1 MERQIKFKFNEKEY
15 SIEYPTVGQYLDIE
29 RKKIEISGGQWG
41 NLIGANTKSSSRA
54 VQIIDCLANIVVLCP
69 DLLKDLKPEAKNLMD
84 IDAKDFTIL
93 VVAYNKQVR
102 NWYSEW
108 FKEFNDIFQEEEDK

>member
-1 MERQIKFKFNEKEY
+1 
-15 SIEYPTVGQYLDIE
+15 
-29 RKKIEISGGQWG
+29 
-41 NLIGANTKSSSRA
+41 
-54 VQIIDCLANIVVLCP
+54 
-69 DLLKDLKPEAKNLMD
+69 MD